1 MIFSLQT
8 RNTKLYGIFIID
20 FFFFILD
27 KSSYIFDES
36 KDHIAMK
43 AINDVIGVIVS
54 KVLICISKF
63 LWGDRNMSK
72 DTYPLVVALKQ

>member
-1 MIFSLQT
+1 MEFLLST
-8 RNTKLYGIFIID
+8 

-27 KSSYIFDES
+27 KTSYTFYES
-36 KDHIAMK
+36 KDQIVMK
-43 AINDVIGVIVS
+43 AIYDVVGVIVS

-72 DTYPLVVALKQ
+72 DTYPLVVALKQW